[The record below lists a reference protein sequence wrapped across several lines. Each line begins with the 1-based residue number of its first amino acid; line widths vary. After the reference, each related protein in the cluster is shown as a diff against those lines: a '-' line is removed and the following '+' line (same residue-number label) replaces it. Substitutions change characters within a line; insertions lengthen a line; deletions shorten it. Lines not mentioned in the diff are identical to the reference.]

1 MITTCRGL
9 CTTGRERN
17 TRSTYEP
24 QKGQKDVLRSS
35 FLCISCSELCFLC
48 SFPVPLC
55 KAGRRGIS
63 RPTKSPQNAAGSA
76 AFRNPAATVA
86 LHGGVSRDLCHH
98 RVRVRR
104 FAAFVCGSF
113 VKKRFVLR
121 VRSFNHRSWISEPIR
136 IR

>member
-35 FLCISCSELCFLC
+35 FLCILCSELCFLC

-55 KAGRRGIS
+55 KARLKAVVMVCVVVLGRG
-63 RPTKSPQNAAGSA
+63 AANESSA
-76 AFRNPAATVA
+76 APRLMRLTKPVPRPSAVATLFRRYAAA
-86 LHGGVSRDLCHH
+86 KC
-98 RVRVRR
+98 
-104 FAAFVCGSF
+104 
-113 VKKRFVLR
+113 
-121 VRSFNHRSWISEPIR
+121 N
-136 IR
+136 